1 MVSWPFK
8 KQRFATIHRQALRW
22 PASRFDYV
30 GVGTLG
36 TDATTTSNVPNLRV
50 GLLKGSLEALSRIQ
64 PKPLR
69 FHFVPAFRL
78 NLSRE
83 VEIRTVSHFLS
94 GSTL

>member
-36 TDATTTSNVPNLRV
+36 TDATTTSNVPNLQV
-50 GLLKGSLEALSRIQ
+50 GLL
-64 PKPLR
+64 
-69 FHFVPAFRL
+69 
-78 NLSRE
+78 
-83 VEIRTVSHFLS
+83 
-94 GSTL
+94 